1 MLDVGCGTGTF
12 ATMLAARGHEVV
24 GVDPAGASLDVA
36 RTKPHADRVRWLH
49 GDAPAARREL
59 PDLRVDLVTMTA
71 NVAQVFV
78 TDEAWEENLH
88 AIAALLNP
96 GGHLVFET
104 RVPERRAWQSWN
116 AEDSFHAA
124 DVPGIGRVESWHEL
138 LDVRGETVTFR
149 SHTRFPDGVTIPAES
164 TLRFRSR
171 EQVTAS
177 LTECGFTVRDV
188 RDAPDR
194 LGKEHVVIAQRAG

>member
-36 RTKPHADRVRWLH
+36 RTKPRADEVHWIH

-59 PDLRVDLVTMTA
+59 PDLRADLATMTA

-78 TDEAWEENLH
+78 TDDAWEENLR
-88 AIAALLNP
+88 AIAALLRP

-104 RVPERRAWQSWN
+104 RVPEYRAWESWN
-116 AEDSFHAA
+116 SRDSFTAA
-124 DVPGIGRVESWHEL
+124 EVPGIGRVESWHEL
-138 LDVRGETVTFR
+138 LDVRSETVSFR

-164 TLRFRSR
+164 TLRFRNR

-177 LTECGFTVRDV
+177 LTRCGFAVRDV

-194 LGKEHVVIAQRAG
+194 PGREHVFLAERMG